1 MSGFVP
7 YFAYRDAAGALQ
19 FLAEAFG
26 FEVGTQWREDDGSVV
41 HAEMRFG
48 DGAVLML
55 GSGEHGAASGIGIYA
70 VVDDVDAHHSRASAA
85 GAEIVYPPE
94 DTEWGTRR
102 YRCRDPEGYEW
113 SFGSYVPGSS
123 A

>member
-7 YFAYRDAAGALQ
+7 YFGYDDAAAALA
-19 FLAEAFG
+19 FLSSAFG
-26 FEVGTQWREDDGSVV
+26 FETVTEWREDDGSVV

-48 DGAVLML
+48 EAVLML
-55 GSGEHGAASGIGIYA
+55 GNGSHGEPSGVGVYT
-70 VVDDVDAHHSRASAA
+70 VVEDVDAHCARASAA
-85 GAEIVYPPE
+85 GAEILFGPE

-113 SFGSYVPGSS
+113 SFGSYVPGSG
-123 A
+123 AA

>member
-1 MSGFVP
+1 VSGFVP
-7 YFAYRDAAGALQ
+7 YFGYRDAAGALE
-19 FLAEAFG
+19 FLASAFG
-26 FEVGTQWREDDGSVV
+26 FEAVTDWRGDDGSVA

-48 DGAVLML
+48 EGAVLML
-55 GSGEHGAASGIGIYA
+55 GSGPHGDPTGVGVYA
-70 VVDDVDAHHSRASAA
+70 VVEDVDAHHARAAAA

-113 SFGSYVPGSS
+113 SFGSYVPG
-123 A
+123 AG